1 MQKYEGKIKQ
11 AKTMVRKSWEL
22 VLQRKKETNSIV
34 SLSQRIYRICDK
46 VTLYSKLKRNFYLKN
61 QATSLKE
68 NKKTKLQN

>member
-22 VLQRKKETNSIV
+22 VLQTKKETNSIV
-34 SLSQRIYRICDK
+34 SLSQRICRICDK